1 MSDTG
6 RSEEEM
12 TAMEYDYH
20 EGFKSRTW
28 ILLHGSGGSRE
39 DLLPF
44 ARMVDSEASI
54 IALEGDVDEEGLRR
68 FFRRKGPG
76 IPDEDDLKQRT
87 DRLHRF
93 LDELAERHDL
103 DRDGF
108 LAMGY
113 SNGAN
118 MIASLLVRH
127 GSAFKAAF
135 LLHPMCPYRKMP
147 FCDVTGTEVFISAG
161 KRDTVIPEEEPQCL
175 YDHLVTCGVSPMIH
189 WHTEGHKIT
198 MGEMREVCRFYRK
211 RVFPSFYDQ

>member
-1 MSDTG
+1 MK
-6 RSEEEM
+6 
-12 TAMEYDYH
+12 YDYH

-28 ILLHGSGGSRE
+28 ILLHGTGGGRE

-54 IALEGDVDEEGLRR
+54 VALEGDVDENGMRR
-68 FFRRKGPG
+68 FFKRKESGVF
-76 IPDEDDLKQRT
+76 DEDDLKCRT
-87 DRLHRF
+87 DILHLF
-93 LDELAERHDL
+93 LDEVAERHDL
-103 DRDGF
+103 DRNGF

-118 MIASLLVRH
+118 MVASLLVRH

-147 FCDVTGTEVFISAG
+147 VCDLKGTEVFISAG
-161 KRDTVIPEEEPQCL
+161 KKDTVVPEEEPQCL
-175 YDHLVTCGVSPMIH
+175 YDHLVACDAKPRIH
-189 WHTEGHKIT
+189 WHNEGHKLT

-211 RVFPSFYDQ
+211 HVFSSFYDG